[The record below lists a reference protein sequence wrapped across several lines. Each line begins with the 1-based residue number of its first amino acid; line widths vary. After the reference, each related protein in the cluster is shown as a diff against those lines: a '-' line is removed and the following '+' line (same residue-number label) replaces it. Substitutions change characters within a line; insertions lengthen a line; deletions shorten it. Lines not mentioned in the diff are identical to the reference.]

1 MLYTQVPTNSMLEWS
16 SDLLFVVSVVDLLFV
31 VSVVD
36 LLFVVSVE
44 AFDCFHQPVIEN
56 TVNNRL

>member
-1 MLYTQVPTNSMLEWS
+1 MHAVYTIVRTNSKLEWS
-16 SDLLFVVSVVDLLFV
+16 SDLLFL

-44 AFDCFHQPVIEN
+44 AFDCFHRPVIEN